1 MVMKTASRPCGK
13 VKQYGQDRDLGNAE
27 PYQSL
32 QEGKNMYHDFES
44 HTITR
49 RSFLKGAGAGCLR
62 RLFFQH
68 RSQCFVGFFRR
79 SCFQQGPERTVYL
92 RDFWP

>member
-1 MVMKTASRPCGK
+1 M
-13 VKQYGQDRDLGNAE
+13 GNAE

-49 RSFLKGAGAGCLR
+49 RSFLKGAGM
-62 RLFFQH
+62 
-68 RSQCFVGFFRR
+68 VGAA
-79 SCFQQGPERTVYL
+79 L
-92 RDFWP
+92 LARDAKV

>member
-1 MVMKTASRPCGK
+1 MVMETASRPCGK

-44 HTITR
+44 YTITR
-49 RSFLKGAGAGCLR
+49 RSFLN
-62 RLFFQH
+62 
-68 RSQCFVGFFRR
+68 
-79 SCFQQGPERTVYL
+79 P
-92 RDFWP
+92 